1 MAVYSSL
8 LHFPLHSV
16 RFLRALFKCTTQ
28 GKGVFNKRSVC
39 DNGLHGKQAYFFA
52 FGKDWDFNV

>member
-1 MAVYSSL
+1 MAAYGSL

-39 DNGLHGKQAYFFA
+39 DLHGKQAYFFA
-52 FGKDWDFNV
+52 FVKDWDFNV